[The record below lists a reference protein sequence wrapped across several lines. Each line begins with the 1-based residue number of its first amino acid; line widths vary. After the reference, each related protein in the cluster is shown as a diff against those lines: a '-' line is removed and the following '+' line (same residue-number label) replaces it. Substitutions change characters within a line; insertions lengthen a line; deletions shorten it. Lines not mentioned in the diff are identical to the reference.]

1 MQAFT
6 LNETTG
12 TYQTTHTV
20 TSEQIIDQAKAIL
33 LRALQRPNSETMSDP
48 TTVRQ
53 FLTLSLADKQREIF
67 ACLYLDNQHRL
78 IKFEELFKGTI
89 DSASVYPREVVK
101 AALQHNAAAV
111 IFAHNHPSGI
121 ATPSQADKDITQ
133 RLKQALATVDIR
145 TLDHFVVGHDE
156 TVSFAEKG
164 YL

>member
-33 LRALQRPNSETMSDP
+33 LEALQRPNSETMSDP

-121 ATPSQADKDITQ
+121 ATPSQADKNITQ

-156 TVSFAEKG
+156 TVSFAKKG

>member
-20 TSEQIIDQAKAIL
+20 TSEQIIDKAKAIL
-33 LRALQRPNSETMSDP
+33 LEVLQRPNSETMSDP

-78 IKFEELFKGTI
+78 IKYEELFKGTI

>member
-33 LRALQRPNSETMSDP
+33 LEALQRPNSETMSDP

-78 IKFEELFKGTI
+78 IKYEELFKGTI